1 MGAVILLSDAADS
14 ILFAEGIIFLE
25 RFPKGIISTH
35 ASEEQAGLLV
45 EGIRLL
51 GKMGKMG
58 IVSIKNIPIK
68 PLNSPTHPNRPM
80 LVNTVM
86 LVCSDLIERPASA

>member
-58 IVSIKNIPIK
+58 IVSIKNIPHK
-68 PLNSPTHPNRPM
+68 TAEQSDPSKQTM

-86 LVCSDLIERPASA
+86 LICSDPIERPASA

>member
-58 IVSIKNIPIK
+58 IVSIKNIPHK
-68 PLNSPTHPNRPM
+68 TAEQ
-80 LVNTVM
+80 
-86 LVCSDLIERPASA
+86 SDPSKQTDVGEYRHAGLQ

>member
-25 RFPKGIISTH
+25 RRPKGIIPTH
-35 ASEEQAGLLV
+35 AAEEQAGLLV

-51 GKMGKMG
+51 GKMRKMG
-58 IVSIKNIPIK
+58 IVSVKNISHK
-68 PLNSPTHPNRPM
+68 TAEQ
-80 LVNTVM
+80 
-86 LVCSDLIERPASA
+86 SDSTKQADVGEYRHAGLQ